1 MTHREC
7 RGCQQFTFSQNVED
21 VWKLFE
27 KLVNGPCSHCRGR
40 KASDSPGGFWSR
52 QWSWPFSKIESARY
66 PRITRAKTFRKTAQ
80 LSATIRQQFVVFL
93 KDMFPMQWSH
103 PLQIPYPF
111 LIQRWQLRQ
120 GDSPNGS
127 PEQKLQSDARNSE
140 GKEDGTNV

>member
-80 LSATIRQQFVVFL
+80 LSATIRQQFVVSKGYVSNAMKPSAANPL
-93 KDMFPMQWSH
+93 PLPNPKMTIKARGFPEWKPRTKTPIRRKKQW
-103 PLQIPYPF
+103 
-111 LIQRWQLRQ
+111 RQ
-120 GDSPNGS
+120 GRRD
-127 PEQKLQSDARNSE
+127 
-140 GKEDGTNV
+140 